1 MTTDSTAQA
10 QSAITQYYRLH
21 ARIYDLTR
29 WTFLRGREKLIRLA
43 AAHCHPQRY
52 P

>member
-1 MTTDSTAQA
+1 MTTDSPAQA
-10 QSAITQYYRLH
+10 QSAIAQYYRLH

-43 AAHCHPQRY
+43 ASALPSPKY